1 MWTLRSSG
9 ISDPEHVVDDREDA
23 VGRDDREHHRGRRG
37 LADRGRVPPASHPA
51 ATTRTRAEAA
61 ERDALS
67 DPETDARE
75 PDRVLALHPLLYRPW
90 REHAHAAGRTSQDAD
105 QLRTD

>member
-37 LADRGRVPPASHPA
+37 LADRGRVPPAPHPA
-51 ATTRTRAEAA
+51 ETTRKRDEDAED
-61 ERDALS
+61 DALS

-75 PDRVLALHPLLYRPW
+75 PGRVLGLHPVRC
-90 REHAHAAGRTSQDAD
+90 RAAPAPAPGGAPTSQHAD
-105 QLRTD
+105 E